1 MYAAK
6 LCGGGYDHYWCQA
19 EEADGM
25 PRRMLCIKSQPWQFD
40 NIGFRGIHGSPTN
53 KHHFVRA

>member
-6 LCGGGYDHYWCQA
+6 LCGGGYDHCWRKA

-25 PRRMLCIKSQPWQFD
+25 PRRMLYIGKQTWRFD
-40 NIGFRGIHGSPTN
+40 NIGFYRLHGSPTN